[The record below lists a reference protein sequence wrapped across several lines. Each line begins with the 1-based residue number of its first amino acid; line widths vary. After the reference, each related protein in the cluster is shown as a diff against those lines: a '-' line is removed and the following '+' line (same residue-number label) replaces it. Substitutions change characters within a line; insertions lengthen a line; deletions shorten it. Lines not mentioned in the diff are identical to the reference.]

1 MKRDSEGRNP
11 ENLEVGEPVVDLA
24 QGRPMVIVGRSDLDA
39 KAWSEKH
46 QYDLVGNYGNSRL
59 GAEETDAVFRCVYVS
74 DISNEPSKDYS
85 FPVSRLKRIEAHHA
99 DAVDLNIPERVRQQF
114 LEEILLCLKANGKND
129 ASDLVAEAAETFL
142 PVEAIEE
149 ADEMAETISKEQSN
163 NSELGDFDQS

>member
-59 GAEETDAVFRCVYVS
+59 NASEDDAVFRCVYVS

-99 DAVDLNIPERVRQQF
+99 DAVDLTIPQRVRKEF
-114 LEEILLCLKANGKND
+114 LVEILLCLKANGKND

-149 ADEMAETISKEQSN
+149 ADELAETISKEQSN

>member
-59 GAEETDAVFRCVYVS
+59 NASEDDAVFRCVYVS

-85 FPVSRLKRIEAHHA
+85 FPVARLKRIESHHA
-99 DAVDLNIPERVRQQF
+99 DAVDLRIPQRVRQN
-114 LEEILLCLKANGKND
+114 L
-129 ASDLVAEAAETFL
+129 LVAMLAEATDDSERGAITQAAVRAGVDGELIEEAAEL
-142 PVEAIEE
+142 AEVER
-149 ADEMAETISKEQSN
+149 KEQSSEN
-163 NSELGDFDQS
+163 NSELGDFEG